1 MPAGK
6 LFKPAVETA
15 IHMALQQAIIE
26 YYRCHKLL
34 LKNQS
39 RLSAQNARKALE
51 KVKKLAHTRK
61 IELLD
66 YYSSFRNKKS

>member
-26 YYRCHKLL
+26 YYKCHKLL

-51 KVKKLAHTRK
+51 KVKKLAQTRK

-66 YYSSFRNKKS
+66 CYSSFRNKKS